1 MIKKPYPTLA
11 LPLAGVGEQINSM
24 NSIPFPEKLKK
35 IKKILI
41 IGPAWIGDMM
51 MANSLFQLLK
61 IRNPQSEIH
70 VLASPWTQPLLKMMP
85 EVSRIVDMPLGHGAF
100 AFSTRYQLGKKLRE
114 EKYDQAILLPNSFKS
129 ALIPFFAKIPLRTG
143 WRGEMRFGL
152 LNDIHILDK
161 KRFPLMVQRYLALGL
176 GKNSQPLT
184 EFPYPK
190 LHVDLTGKNNLLNQF
205 SLNLDRPVLVF
216 CPGAEYGPS
225 KRWPENYYAQI
236 AQEKIQ
242 QGWQVWLMGSA
253 KDKQVTDLL
262 LSSLDEKN
270 KTHVKNLAGATNLTQ
285 AIQLIALSD
294 AVLTNDSG
302 LMHISAALNKP
313 MVVVYGS
320 TSPEHTPPLT
330 HQIKIVSLNLDCSPC
345 FERECPKVH
354 NNCMKQLLPS
364 QVMRELDGLVTAPME
379 LIV

>member
-1 MIKKPYPTLA
+1 
-11 LPLAGVGEQINSM
+11 M
-24 NSIPFPEKLKK
+24 NSISFPEHLQK
-35 IKKILI
+35 IQKILI

-51 MANSLFQLLK
+51 MAHSLFQLLK

-85 EVSRIVDMPLGHGAF
+85 EVSHIIDMPIGHGAF
-100 AFSTRYQLGKKLRE
+100 AFFTRRELGTSLRNQH
-114 EKYDQAILLPNSFKS
+114 YDQAILLPNSFKS
-129 ALIPFFAKIPLRTG
+129 ALIPFFADIPVRTG
-143 WRGEMRFGL
+143 WRGEMRYGL
-152 LNDIHILDK
+152 LNDIYILDK
-161 KRFPLMVQRYLALGL
+161 KRFPLMVQRYIALGL
-176 GKNSQPLT
+176 EKSVAPLDN
-184 EFPYPK
+184 FPFPK
-190 LHVDLTGKNNLLNQF
+190 LQVDLTDRENLLTTF
-205 SLNLDRPVLVF
+205 SLELNRPVLVI

-225 KRWPENYYAQI
+225 KRWPENYYAQV

-262 LSSLDEKN
+262 VESIDTEKRI
-270 KTHVKNLAGATNLTQ
+270 HVKNLAGATNLTQ

-302 LMHISAALNKP
+302 LMHISAALSKP

-330 HQIKIVSLNLDCSPC
+330 HKIKIVSLNLDCSPC
-345 FERECPKVH
+345 FERQCPKLH
-354 NNCMKQLLPS
+354 NNCMKQLLPD
-364 QVMRELDGLVTAPME
+364 QVVQSLDELLEQPLGITV
-379 LIV
+379 

>member
-1 MIKKPYPTLA
+1 
-11 LPLAGVGEQINSM
+11 
-24 NSIPFPEKLKK
+24 
-35 IKKILI
+35 
-41 IGPAWIGDMM
+41 MM
-51 MANSLFQLLK
+51 MANSLFKLLK

-70 VLASPWTQPLLKMMP
+70 VLASPWTQPLLKIMP
-85 EVSRIVDMPLGHGAF
+85 EVNHIIDMPLGHGAF
-100 AFSTRYQLGKKLRE
+100 AFSIRYQLGKKLRE

-129 ALIPFFAKIPLRTG
+129 ALIPFFAQIPLRTG

-152 LNDIHILDK
+152 LNDIHILNK
-161 KRFPLMVQRYLALGL
+161 KRFPLMVQRYLALAFE
-176 GKNSQPLT
+176 KNVEPLN

-190 LHVDLTGKNNLLNQF
+190 LHVDLTDRDNILNQF
-205 SLNLDRPVLVF
+205 SLRLDRPVLVI

-225 KRWPENYYAQI
+225 KRWPETYYAMV
-236 AQEKIQ
+236 AEEKIQ

-262 LSSLDEKN
+262 VYSIDEKH
-270 KTHVKNLAGATNLTQ
+270 KHQVKNLAGATNLTQ

-313 MVVVYGS
+313 LVVVYGS

-330 HQIKIVSLNLDCSPC
+330 AKVKIVSLNLDCSPC
-345 FERECPKVH
+345 FERECPKLH
-354 NNCMKQLLPS
+354 NHCMKLLQPS
-364 QVMRELDGLVTAPME
+364 QVMQALNELVSVPLEITA
-379 LIV
+379 

>member
-1 MIKKPYPTLA
+1 MK
-11 LPLAGVGEQINSM
+11 SM
-24 NSIPFPEKLKK
+24 NSISFPEHLKK
-35 IKKILI
+35 IQKILI

-51 MANSLFQLLK
+51 MAHSLFQVLK

-70 VLASPWTQPLLKMMP
+70 ILASPWTQPLLKMMP
-85 EVSRIVDMPLGHGAF
+85 EVNRIIDMPLGHGPF
-100 AFSTRYQLGKKLRE
+100 AFFTRRQIGIGLRN
-114 EKYDQAILLPNSFKS
+114 EKYDQTILLPNSFKS
-129 ALIPFFAKIPLRTG
+129 ALIPFFAKIPRRTG

-152 LNDIHILDK
+152 LNDIHVLNK
-161 KRFPLMVQRYLALGL
+161 KRFPLMVQRYLALAFET
-176 GKNSQPLT
+176 NAEPLN

-190 LHVDLTGKNNLLNQF
+190 LHVDLTDQNNLLNAF
-205 SLNLDRPVLVF
+205 SITLDRPVLVI

-225 KRWPENYYAQI
+225 KRWPETYYAMVVE
-236 AQEKIQ
+236 EKIQ

-253 KDKQVTDLL
+253 KDRQVTDLL
-262 LSSLDEKN
+262 VESIDQEN
-270 KTHVKNLAGATNLTQ
+270 RHHIKNLAGTTNLTQ

-330 HQIKIVSLNLDCSPC
+330 AKVKIVSLNLDCSPC
-345 FERECPKVH
+345 FERECPKLH
-354 NNCMKQLLPS
+354 HYCMKLLQPE
-364 QVMRELDGLVTAPME
+364 QVMQALDELLAKPLEITA
-379 LIV
+379 